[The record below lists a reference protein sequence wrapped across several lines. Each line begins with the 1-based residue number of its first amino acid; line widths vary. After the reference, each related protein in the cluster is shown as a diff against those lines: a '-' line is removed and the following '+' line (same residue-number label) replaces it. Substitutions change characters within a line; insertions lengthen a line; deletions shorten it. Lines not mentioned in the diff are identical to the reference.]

1 MNSKYSGSMG
11 AQRLIKAMK
20 NGGGGGGGGG
30 EGLTLNSITSNHII
44 DGSIIAIDISSSA
57 ITTAKIADNTLTANK
72 LQGNSVTTSKIAS
85 NSIIGAQLQGN
96 IIITSKIADE
106 AVTLQ
111 KLSLSLQTKLANIES
126 RLAALELIL

>member
-1 MNSKYSGSMG
+1 MNHKYSGSMG
-11 AQRLIKAMK
+11 TQRLIKAMK
-20 NGGGGGGGGG
+20 NAGNGGG

-44 DGSIIAIDISSSA
+44 DGSIVAIDISSSA

-96 IIITSKIADE
+96 IIITSKIVDE

-111 KLSLSLQTKLANIES
+111 KLSLSLQTTLANIET
-126 RLAALELIL
+126 RLAALELIP

>member
-1 MNSKYSGSMG
+1 MLLSNQHYLKRLERKMNYGS
-11 AQRLIKAMK
+11 
-20 NGGGGGGGGG
+20 NTTNTGG

-44 DGSIIAIDISSSA
+44 DGSIITIDISSNA

-85 NSIIGAQLQGN
+85 NSIIGAQLQRN
-96 IIITSKIADE
+96 IIITSKIANE

-111 KLSLSLQTKLANIES
+111 KLSLSLQTTLANIET
-126 RLAALELIL
+126 RLAALELIP

>member
-1 MNSKYSGSMG
+1 MLLSNQNYLKRLERKMNYGS
-11 AQRLIKAMK
+11 
-20 NGGGGGGGGG
+20 NTTNTGG

-44 DGSIIAIDISSSA
+44 DGSIITIDISSNA

-96 IIITSKIADE
+96 IIITSKIANE

-111 KLSLSLQTKLANIES
+111 KLSLSLQTTLANIET
-126 RLAALELIL
+126 RLAALELIP